1 MLVAEQLTKAY
12 GRKTAL
18 HEASFTLS
26 NGITGLLG
34 PNGAG
39 KTTLLRILSTYHQP
53 TTGKLTLDGVQ
64 WSRKNMEYIRS
75 LIGYLPQHVGLFPAL
90 TVREYLSYIGSM
102 RGMDS
107 RLLIERVE
115 KVLSEVNLTD
125 KAREKVRSLS
135 GGMKQRLGI
144 AQAILHEPSLLLVDE
159 PTAGLDPEERIRF
172 RNLIKRLAFNR
183 AVLLSTHITGD
194 ITMTCDRVFLMKQG
208 RLEAHEHVH
217 SVTGY
222 ASGKVW
228 GLYAGREEYERLLGN
243 LALFITDAAQQIG
256 GGYNLRIIAQD
267 EPCAGAELVQPTL
280 EEGYMVW
287 LNGN

>member
-64 WSRKNMEYIRS
+64 WSRKNMEHIRS

-107 RLLIERVE
+107 RLVKERTE
-115 KVLSEVNLTD
+115 EVLHEVNLAD
-125 KAREKVRSLS
+125 KAREQVRSLS

-172 RNLIKRLAFNR
+172 RNLVKRLAFNR

-222 ASGKVW
+222 ASGRVW

-243 LALFITDAAQQIG
+243 PALFITDAAQQIG